1 MVKAS
6 NLIKKLLPI
15 GLVIGGLYFLSQSKR
30 VNIFRTTQPPDITI
44 NPTKAYPIFINEPQI
59 IPVPFQETETSLY
72 DRFGQLYTKSESR
85 VETTQDNPEYAQM
98 YFGSGSDIRIRNDFN
113 RWLEK
118 NRTFKTVSQYTPLFQ
133 LE

>member
-30 VNIFRTTQPPDITI
+30 VNIFKTTQPPDITL
-44 NPTKAYPIFINEPQI
+44 NPLKLVPTFINEPQF
-59 IPVPFQETETSLY
+59 IPVPFQETEQSLT
-72 DRFGQLYTKSESR
+72 DRYGPLYTKTFSQ
-85 VETTQDNPEYAQM
+85 VETAASRAGYAQM
-98 YFGSGSDIRIRNDFN
+98 GTRGNWGPNTLRQARANY
-113 RWLEK
+113 E
-118 NRTFKTVSQYTPLFQ
+118 RTYETIEQYTPLFQ

>member
-30 VNIFRTTQPPDITI
+30 VNIFKTTQPPDITL
-44 NPTKAYPIFINEPQI
+44 NPTKAYPIFINEPQF
-59 IPVPFQETETSLY
+59 IPVPFQETEQSLT
-72 DRFGQLYTKSESR
+72 DRYGPLYTKNITQ
-85 VETTQDNPEYAQM
+85 VETAASRRGYAQM
-98 YFGSGSDIRIRNDFN
+98 GSRGNWGPNTLRQARANY
-113 RWLEK
+113 E
-118 NRTFKTVSQYTPLFQ
+118 RTYETIEQYTPLFQ

>member
-30 VNIFRTTQPPDITI
+30 VNIFKTTQPPDITV
-44 NPTKAYPIFINEPQI
+44 NPLKLVPTFINEPQF
-59 IPVPFQETETSLY
+59 IPVPFQETAESLT
-72 DRFGQLYTKSESR
+72 DRYGPLYTRSTSQVETAESR
-85 VETTQDNPEYAQM
+85 RGYPQGSRGNWGANTLRQARANYERTYETIE
-98 YFGSGSDIRIRNDFN
+98 
-113 RWLEK
+113 
-118 NRTFKTVSQYTPLFQ
+118 QYTPLFQ